1 MNAIEVK
8 GLSKV
13 FKAKK
18 GSGFELKDIDL
29 ILPSGCIM
37 GLVGENGAGK
47 STTIKLILETLNRD
61 KGEIKVLGHDSIRD
75 CKEDVGIVMDEV
87 GFPECLNSKQIGK
100 IMKNIYKNWNTQ
112 VYSDYL
118 KKLNLDTHKRFGEYS
133 KGMKMKLGM
142 AVALSHDP
150 KLLILDEA
158 TAGLDPVI
166 RDDLLDIFIEFT
178 RDENHSILISSHIV
192 SDLEKVCDYIA
203 FINNGRMML
212 CEEKDK
218 LYEQYCVVRCSR
230 EDYDSIDKD
239 AILGKKENPY
249 GINAIVR
256 RDAVPEQ
263 ISVSPIDIEE
273 LFVFMVKGGR
283 H

>member
-1 MNAIEVK
+1 MNAIEIK
-8 GLSKV
+8 GLTKK
-13 FKAKK
+13 FKSRKE
-18 GSGFELKDIDL
+18 SGFELSNINFT
-29 ILPSGCIM
+29 LPCGCIL

-47 STTIKLILETLNRD
+47 STTIKLILEIINKDSGSIR
-61 KGEIKVLGHDSIRD
+61 ILGRDSIRY

-87 GFPECLNSKQIGK
+87 GFPGCLNSKQIGK
-100 IMKNIYKNWNTQ
+100 IMKNMYKNWNAE
-112 VYSDYL
+112 VYEEYL
-118 KKLNLDTHKRFGEYS
+118 RKFSLNTPKRFGEYS

-166 RDDLLDIFIEFT
+166 RDYLLDIFTEFT
-178 RDENHSILISSHIV
+178 RDERHSILISSHIV

-203 FINNGRMML
+203 FINNGKMML

-218 LYEQYCVVRCSR
+218 LYEQYCVVHCSR
-230 EDYDSIDKD
+230 EDYE
-239 AILGKKENPY
+239 AINGHAVLGKKENPY
-249 GINAIVR
+249 GVNAIVR
-256 RDAVPEQ
+256 RDAVP
-263 ISVSPIDIEE
+263 SHLTASPIDIEE

-283 H
+283 Q